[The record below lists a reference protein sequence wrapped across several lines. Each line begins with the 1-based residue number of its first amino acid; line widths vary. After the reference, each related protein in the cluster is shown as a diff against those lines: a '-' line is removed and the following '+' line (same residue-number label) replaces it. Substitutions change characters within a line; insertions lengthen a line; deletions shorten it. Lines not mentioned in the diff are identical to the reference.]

1 MEKIILLI
9 ILLGIGLGLHL
20 VIAWKW
26 LFLVFLCGD
35 LLVIF
40 GFVYFHKALLKA
52 NIEIEGIESQF
63 LNQNVDIT
71 KIKLKKH
78 LMAGFTELLQKI
90 FFMNLLTVGIG
101 ILMLVLDY
109 FEYHDYPL
117 NASVMAS
124 FVVLVIIF
132 VGFLSYV
139 FLQEAQVLAHE
150 KKLEKLESGK
160 V

>member
-1 MEKIILLI
+1 
-9 ILLGIGLGLHL
+9 
-20 VIAWKW
+20 
-26 LFLVFLCGD
+26 
-35 LLVIF
+35 
-40 GFVYFHKALLKA
+40 
-52 NIEIEGIESQF
+52 
-63 LNQNVDIT
+63 
-71 KIKLKKH
+71 
-78 LMAGFTELLQKI
+78 
-90 FFMNLLTVGIG
+90 MNLLTVGIG

-109 FEYHDYPL
+109 FEYQDYPL